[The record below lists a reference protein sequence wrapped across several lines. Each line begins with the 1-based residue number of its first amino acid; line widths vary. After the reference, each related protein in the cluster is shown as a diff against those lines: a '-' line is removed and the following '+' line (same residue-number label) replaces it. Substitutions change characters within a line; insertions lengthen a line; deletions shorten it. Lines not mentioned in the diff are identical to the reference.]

1 MWKLDKIIVAFR
13 EVVVSMLNDM
23 LPQLMF
29 VELNLNTTNCTYFFI
44 FEKNLSF
51 FPLHNIDITFQ
62 FLLDYNQDT
71 CSPKKMSLE
80 VSYFEIVAIATIID
94 FLGVF

>member
-1 MWKLDKIIVAFR
+1 LI
-13 EVVVSMLNDM
+13 
-23 LPQLMF
+23 
-29 VELNLNTTNCTYFFI
+29 
-44 FEKNLSF
+44 
-51 FPLHNIDITFQ
+51 LHSQ

-80 VSYFEIVAIATIID
+80 VSYFEIVTIATIID

>member
-29 VELNLNTTNCTYFFI
+29 VELNVNTTNCTYFLI
-44 FEKNLSF
+44 LEKNLSF
-51 FPLHNIDITFQ
+51 FPLHNIDITFPIS
-62 FLLDYNQDT
+62 FRL
-71 CSPKKMSLE
+71 
-80 VSYFEIVAIATIID
+80 
-94 FLGVF
+94 